1 MRTIVRENKTAT
13 QDLLIRKLNPVIRG
27 WVNYHR
33 YVVSADILDWLTT
46 GFSSAYGG
54 GLAADTSEK
63 VGNGLPTNTGTI
75 LITERGRLQQS
86 LLSAVKISM
95 KNTSSWNTRQILKSS
110 DSGKSPPKLTHSM
123 KNGRDIMRNVTEKEC

>member
-1 MRTIVRENKTAT
+1 M
-13 QDLLIRKLNPVIRG
+13 
-27 WVNYHR
+27 
-33 YVVSADILDWLTT
+33 DWLTT